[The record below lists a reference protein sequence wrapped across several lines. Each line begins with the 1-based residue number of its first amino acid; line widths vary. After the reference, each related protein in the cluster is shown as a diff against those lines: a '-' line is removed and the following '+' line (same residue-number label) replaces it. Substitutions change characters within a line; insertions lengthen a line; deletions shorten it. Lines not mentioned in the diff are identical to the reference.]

1 MATTNICESLIK
13 SDIRFSCNDL
23 VSRGL
28 EADGLIIN
36 RSDVDFSATVWDTTN
51 PNIIKT
57 LVLKSGKKA
66 FEIVQMGNTPFAG
79 VTTTL
84 QTGTYRNTWQH
95 EIPIA
100 VLANTPEVSANIID
114 GLANGKFVVILRNI
128 AKGEDGDS
136 EFQIYGYAQGLTAS
150 EGTNEKYSEDTDGGW
165 LITLQEASAPKS
177 AIFFF
182 DGTAEAT
189 EAKYESLKTA
199 AE

>member
-13 SDIRFSCNDL
+13 SDIKFSCNDL

-36 RSDVDFSATVWDTTN
+36 RSDVDFSATVWDSTN

-182 DGTAEAT
+182 DGTTEST
-189 EAKYESLKTA
+189 EAKYESLKTP

>member
-1 MATTNICESLIK
+1 MATNICESLIK
-13 SDIRFSCNDL
+13 SDIKFSCNDL

-36 RSDVDFSATVWDTTN
+36 RSDVDFSATVWDNTN

-182 DGTAEAT
+182 DGTTEST
-189 EAKYESLKTA
+189 EAKYESLKTP